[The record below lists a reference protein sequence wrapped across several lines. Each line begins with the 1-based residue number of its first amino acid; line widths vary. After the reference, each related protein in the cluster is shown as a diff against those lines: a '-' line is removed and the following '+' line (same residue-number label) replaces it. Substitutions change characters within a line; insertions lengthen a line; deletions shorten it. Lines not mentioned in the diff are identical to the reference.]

1 VVRLEH
7 IFKRYEAGAQVLSDV
22 SLALEPGGF
31 CFLTGASGSGK
42 TTLLDIISL
51 AEPPSRG
58 RVVLFGGD
66 AGPLDRAA
74 RAALR
79 RRIGMVFQDLRLI
92 EELSARDNVALP
104 LRIAGVAEDRV
115 SNNVAE
121 LLSWVGLA
129 KSADAPAAALSGGER
144 QRVAVARAI
153 VARPQLLLADEP
165 TGHGDEEV
173 ATLLVRAFE
182 QMSRLGTAVL
192 IATHDIAFAERFGH
206 PRHHLDDGRVAIAEA
221 EAASPGEP

>member
-7 IFKRYEAGAQVLSDV
+7 IFKRYETGAQVLSDV

-42 TTLLDIISL
+42 TTLLDIIGL

-115 SNNVAE
+115 RNNVAE

-144 QRVAVARAI
+144 QLVAVARAI

-165 TGHGDEEV
+165 TGNVDPNL
-173 ATLLVRAFE
+173 AQRLL
-182 QMSRLGTAVL
+182 RLFVELNKSGTSVV
-192 IATHDIAFAERFGH
+192 IATHDIALMDQIDARRLVLHE
-206 PRHHLDDGRVAIAEA
+206 GRLHVYE
-221 EAASPGEP
+221 